1 MSRMLSNVCV
11 ALFAVST
18 LSMSVAGASADDRVL
33 SVDDYRA
40 RVVDY
45 CLYDQWKR
53 AKNGE
58 TKGILGDCRCA
69 AKAYVKSLSK
79 EELTEARS
87 DSDLSRAQK
96 KIVLTNY
103 AKCSK

>member
-53 AKNGE
+53 AKMARQMGFWA
-58 TKGILGDCRCA
+58 TADVRPRPML
-69 AKAYVKSLSK
+69 KACQRK
-79 EELTEARS
+79 
-87 DSDLSRAQK
+87 
-96 KIVLTNY
+96 N
-103 AKCSK
+103 

>member
-1 MSRMLSNVCV
+1 MTKLLSKACV

-18 LSMSVAGASADDRVL
+18 LSMSVVGVSADDRVL

-40 RVVDY
+40 RAVDY
-45 CLYDQWKR
+45 CLYDQWRR

-69 AKAYVKSLSK
+69 AKAYIKGLSK
-79 EELTEARS
+79 KDLDAARAS
-87 DSDLSRAQK
+87 GDLSRSQK

>member
-1 MSRMLSNVCV
+1 MFRMLGKVCA

-18 LSMSVAGASADDRVL
+18 LSMSVVDASADDRVL
-33 SVDDYRA
+33 TVDDYRA

-45 CLYDQWKR
+45 CLYDQWAR
-53 AKNGE
+53 AKKGE

-69 AKAYVKSLSK
+69 AKAYVKGLSK
-79 EELTEARS
+79 EALEKARS
-87 DSDLSRAQK
+87 SGDLSRSQK
-96 KIVLTNY
+96 KVVLTNY